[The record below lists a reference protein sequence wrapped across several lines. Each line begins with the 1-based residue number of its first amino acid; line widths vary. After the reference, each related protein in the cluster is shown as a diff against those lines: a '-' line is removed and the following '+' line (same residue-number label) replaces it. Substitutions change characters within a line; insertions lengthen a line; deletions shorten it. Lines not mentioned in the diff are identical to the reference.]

1 MAVTTDLLDG
11 INAEAK
17 AYQQA
22 KARYEKAFRTFQNGV
37 PPLSPEHFWPMAD
50 VFRKVV
56 LLTMIHGRER
66 IGEAAADE
74 FMRRAAIG
82 ELPWSVSAAVHFCLS
97 YRHYADLAHAGGD
110 KCKFGFDR
118 GDDGYGDLMDAVVI
132 LGRDFNR
139 QLYAGRF
146 YDLSDF
152 HEAVRQVSAASV
164 QPGEFPFT
172 YSKDANGSRASLAK
186 RLCDAVRRGENYFAM
201 TLEDEA
207 ARRVASEALK
217 NERDVEDCTGDYS
230 GVYEA
235 TPIPKEVTDD

>member
-118 GDDGYGDLMDAVVI
+118 GDVLC
-132 LGRDFNR
+132 R
-139 QLYAGRF
+139 QCHRLRKV
-146 YDLSDF
+146 
-152 HEAVRQVSAASV
+152 ET
-164 QPGEFPFT
+164 QPVFR
-172 YSKDANGSRASLAK
+172 RA
-186 RLCDAVRRGENYFAM
+186 
-201 TLEDEA
+201 LEDCDQILRPLLQKPLLSVLYDA
-207 ARRVASEALK
+207 AIDPSTI
-217 NERDVEDCTGDYS
+217 ERS
-230 GVYEA
+230 
-235 TPIPKEVTDD
+235 